1 MIELTMRELVDSI
14 ESLQY
19 ILNQPVRARTAFRI
33 ANLIEAVEKEN
44 TRYNNVRNN
53 LIKKYAIKDA
63 NNELVNN
70 NGNFNIAPENIDAFN
85 EELTELLN
93 TSITLNVDLLSDSD
107 FEQMELS
114 PLQMIRLKKYI
125 KKEEA

>member
-19 ILNQPVRARTAFRI
+19 ILDQPVRARTAFRI

-70 NGNFNIAPENIDAFN
+70 NGNFNIAPENIDMFN

-93 TSITLNVDLLSDSD
+93 TNITLNVDLLSDND

>member
-70 NGNFNIAPENIDAFN
+70 NGNFNIAPENIDMFN

-93 TSITLNVDLLSDSD
+93 TNITLNVDLLSDSD

>member
-70 NGNFNIAPENIDAFN
+70 NGNFNIAPENIDTFN

-93 TSITLNVDLLSDSD
+93 TNITLNVDLLSDSD